1 MNAKEHAMLWNASM
15 MKGYAVLGLDGHL
28 GTVSDLLF
36 DDSSWK
42 LRWLVVSTRDW
53 FPNHEVLL
61 PVSVLRYPDPTRRQF
76 GVTLTVQQIQDS
88 PHLDG
93 DLPVSRQV
101 EVGSPLHHTAAGSPT
116 GYAVLSESKPNDPHL
131 RSMEAVIGHR
141 VHAIDGLIGHV
152 DDFLINDADW
162 SVRFVKVDTRNW
174 GPTQR
179 ALLPP
184 RLIRKIDW
192 LARAVHL
199 EVDRREIENRSLH
212 DPAAGADAI
221 DGEMRLACKDIR
233 WVKE

>member
-1 MNAKEHAMLWNASM
+1 MLWNASM
-15 MKGYAVLGLDGHL
+15 MNGYAVLGLDGQL
-28 GTVSDLLF
+28 GTVRDLLF

-42 LRWLVVSTRDW
+42 IRWLVVNTRDW
-53 FPNHEVLL
+53 FPDHEVLL
-61 PVSVLRYPDPTRRQF
+61 PVSVLRYPDPTRQQL

-88 PHLDG
+88 PHLD
-93 DLPVSRQV
+93 DHLPVSRHV
-101 EVGSPLHHTAAGSPT
+101 EIGPPLHHTAAGPPA

-141 VHAIDGLIGHV
+141 VHAIDGLFGHV

-162 SVRFVKVDTRNW
+162 SVRFIKVDTRNW
-174 GPTQR
+174 DSTQR

-192 LARAVHL
+192 PARAVHL
-199 EVDRREIENRSLH
+199 EVDRQAIESRSLR
-212 DPAAGADAI
+212 DSAAGAAATN
-221 DGEMRLACKDIR
+221 GEMSLACKDIR